1 MFVVK
6 ENEQI
11 RLAVRDG
18 QRPDLSV
25 ITGPEPLRTLIV
37 DLIKRCWHQSP
48 DERPAFAS
56 TQCTEYQFTMIL
68 NTTVE
73 ITVDKCVKIL
83 ITMRKFN
90 ALKVLAQGP

>member
-1 MFVVK
+1 VK

-18 QRPDLSV
+18 QRPDLGV
-25 ITGPEPLRTLIV
+25 ITGPEPLRSLTVHLIS
-37 DLIKRCWHQSP
+37 RCWHQNP

-83 ITMRKFN
+83 ITMK
-90 ALKVLAQGP
+90 KM